1 MYGRSAKGGRIQRTR
16 TAFIPDRTLIDS
28 GTIQTGRRTVGA
40 KTPRRLLGHAVITA
54 GIHPSS
60 DPGVARLLHNDDPR
74 RPRLLV
80 IKTRSSA
87 NPLPLPYPPPTP
99 SPLMTRVTKR
109 TRRWTAPAAE
119 EEAEPR
125 RSDGGGMIPP
135 GVSVSCRRGRIS
147 SIRWERRG
155 AGR

>member
-60 DPGVARLLHNDDPR
+60 DPGVARLLHHNESHHTR
-74 RPRLLV
+74 LSVLHRLL
-80 IKTRSSA
+80 
-87 NPLPLPYPPPTP
+87 LC
-99 SPLMTRVTKR
+99 
-109 TRRWTAPAAE
+109 
-119 EEAEPR
+119 
-125 RSDGGGMIPP
+125 GG
-135 GVSVSCRRGRIS
+135 
-147 SIRWERRG
+147 
-155 AGR
+155 